1 MRMLLR
7 MIPLLLRAAPGA
19 MARGAALAVVVLV
32 MGAALLGLSGWFITA
47 TGIAG
52 LAGLGI
58 AFDVFRPSAGVR
70 FLALGRTAARYGERL
85 LTHDAV
91 LRALAALRVTVL
103 RQQGRLGGHALA
115 RLRGEAV
122 LTRVVSDVDALDGLL
137 LRVVL
142 PVAAGIV
149 TQALVFAALWW
160 LVGPLV
166 ALAVLAALLPASAVV
181 LWLLARATLAPSEAA
196 EAGSQALRRG
206 VIDTIRDREALI
218 LSGRLRVRE
227 AALLDQDARARAATA
242 ALDRAER
249 RAGALLSVIAAG
261 TLAAALVAGALLLG
275 RGAVDAPR
283 AVIGLFVALA
293 LAETVLPLRRGLA
306 EIGRMAGAA
315 RRLGLPDRQSGHR
328 GDGADSGGA
337 GDAMGA
343 GARHGAPARR
353 GLTGPEVC
361 GPDAATGSGAPGGIG
376 PGVRHGAPAR
386 KGLTGSSVGGAASG
400 DRDQSAE
407 RPTRVGIG
415 APDTNLTEAP
425 LLRVDRA
432 ELSLT
437 VQAGEAVALTGP
449 SGRGKSTLLLGIAGL
464 LPLDGILLKGRA
476 PCDRDEAEL
485 RRTVAML
492 PQRSALMAGTL
503 REALCLAADFDDEAL
518 WAVLRAVVLDEVI
531 AARGGLE
538 MRLGE
543 RGGGLSGGQAR
554 RLALA
559 RCLLLAPELL
569 LLDEPTEGLD
579 DATAARVLWGVRRH
593 LPEAALL
600 VVMHRGSGHAMFD
613 AVQAVG
619 APG

>member
-283 AVIGLFVALA
+283 AAIGLFVALA

-315 RRLGLPDRQSGHR
+315 RRLGLPDRQRGHR

-343 GARHGAPARR
+343 GARHGAPAR
-353 GLTGPEVC
+353 
-361 GPDAATGSGAPGGIG
+361 
-376 PGVRHGAPAR
+376 

-400 DRDQSAE
+400 DRDQSDD

-415 APDTNLTEAP
+415 APDVNLTEAP

-464 LPLDGILLKGRA
+464 LPLEGILLKGRA
-476 PCDRDEAEL
+476 PCDRDEADL

-503 REALCLAADFDDEAL
+503 REALCLAADFNDEAL
-518 WAVLRAVVLDEVI
+518 WAVLRAVALDELV

-543 RGGGLSGGQAR
+543 RGAGLSGGQAR

-559 RCLLLAPELL
+559 RCLLQAPELL

-579 DATAARVLWGVRRH
+579 DATAARVLRGVRRH
-593 LPEAALL
+593 LPEVALL